1 MAMSTRIEIQMKS
14 KVIYVFL
21 VIAIVFLLIGCS
33 AGADTVN
40 GVPEPR
46 LASASVV
53 ASGRN
58 LLANYGCGSCHTI
71 PGVPGANSMAGPP
84 LNRFYER
91 SYVAGRLP
99 NTWDNLAKFIQ
110 HPQEIDPGNAM
121 PDLGVSNDEAY
132 DMAAYLYHQ
141 LNLRDLIL
149 R

>member
-1 MAMSTRIEIQMKS
+1 MKS
-14 KVIYVFL
+14 NVGYVCL
-21 VIAIVFLLIGCS
+21 VIAILFLLVGCAATS
-33 AGADTVN
+33 ETTN

-46 LASASVV
+46 LASASAV
-53 ASGRN
+53 ASGRR

-71 PGVPGANSMAGPP
+71 PGVAGANSMAGPP
-84 LNRFYER
+84 LNRFYQR

-99 NTWDNLAKFIQ
+99 NTWENLAKFIQ

-121 PDLGVSNDEAY
+121 PDLGVSDDEAH

-141 LNLRDLIL
+141 INLSDLII

>member
-1 MAMSTRIEIQMKS
+1 MKS
-14 KVIYVFL
+14 KVVSACL
-21 VIAIVFLLIGCS
+21 VIAILLLLVGCS
-33 AGADTVN
+33 ETTN

-46 LASASVV
+46 RASASTV
-53 ASGRN
+53 ASGRH

-71 PGVPGANSMAGPP
+71 PGVAGANSMAGPP

-99 NTWDNLAKFIQ
+99 NTWENLAKFIQ

-121 PDLGVSNDEAY
+121 PDLGVSDDEAH
-132 DMAAYLYHQ
+132 DMAAYLYHGF
-141 LNLRDLIL
+141 NLSDLII